1 MELWRISAGHK
12 IESTSCIID
21 WKSHLH
27 HHYSV
32 GAHWSGHLRII
43 QTKLILIRR
52 SVTAFNCTRQC
63 HTQQTEKN
71 HINGIHGNQS
81 KIFEYSIELRQLI
94 DEKRFD
100 EVAQKISQVAKTE
113 RLYANRST
121 LKAFTVHASK
131 AGDVENM
138 TLVGNCLNTEQKALV
153 SFSNNLANAYMHA
166 GRSAEYLD
174 LLEETFD
181 RSLTQ
186 EEFTQACICFPTGG
200 VLSLLE
206 ANPDLWQKCK

>member
-1 MELWRISAGHK
+1 ML
-12 IESTSCIID
+12 
-21 WKSHLH
+21 
-27 HHYSV
+27 
-32 GAHWSGHLRII
+32 
-43 QTKLILIRR
+43 
-52 SVTAFNCTRQC
+52 
-63 HTQQTEKN
+63 
-71 HINGIHGNQS
+71 
-81 KIFEYSIELRQLI
+81 EYSKELKQLI

-100 EVAQKISQVAKTE
+100 EVAQKISQVAKAE
-113 RLYANRST
+113 RLYPNRST

-131 AGDVENM
+131 VGDVENM

-186 EEFTQACICFPTGG
+186 EEFTQACISFPAGG